1 MSSPSR
7 RPARLR
13 AATGAVFLVAGLGIG
28 AWAACL
34 PSLKRAFALSDAEL
48 GLALFGFA
56 AGAMLTMPFVGRV
69 VMRLG
74 SAPLSIAAAGGFALF
89 LGLAP
94 QAPDLLWLTLVVA
107 AAGACFGTLDVA
119 MNTHATLVERAWG
132 RMIMSSFHALFSIG
146 NLAGAGL
153 AGFAL
158 AHGLEAAQGLPIAA
172 AVVAALLLL
181 AAPFLGLGRAA
192 AEPEEESATP
202 ARRRFALPGR
212 PLLVLGGLA
221 FLSFLAEGAITDWS
235 AVYAA
240 TVVGTAESTAAL
252 AYGVFAT
259 TMTLGRVVGDRIA
272 GRIGA
277 IATVRSGAALVALSL
292 VLALAVPSTVPM
304 LVAFAL
310 AGFGIANLIPVLFA
324 VAGRTG
330 GGRPGINVSTVAAMG
345 YAGMLLGPPLIGL
358 VAEAAG
364 LRTGLGVVV
373 LAVVVVGLGAGRLA
387 AEPEQ
392 TAS

>member
-1 MSSPSR
+1 M
-7 RPARLR
+7 
-13 AATGAVFLVAGLGIG
+13 FLTAGLGLG
-28 AWAACL
+28 AWAASL
-34 PSLKRAFALSDAEL
+34 PSLKRAFMLSDAEL
-48 GLALFGFA
+48 SLALFGFA

-69 VMRLG
+69 VVRLG
-74 SAPLSIAAAGGFALF
+74 SAPLSIAAAVGFALF

-94 QAPDLLWLTLVVA
+94 QAPNLLWLTLVVA

-119 MNTHATLVERAWG
+119 MNTHATLVERLWG

-153 AGFAL
+153 AGFVL
-158 AHGLEAAQGLPIAA
+158 AHGLDAAHGLPMAAA
-172 AVVAALLLL
+172 AVAAVVLA
-181 AAPFLGLGRAA
+181 AAPFLGLGRP
-192 AEPEEESATP
+192 AEGAEEEGPAAP

-240 TVVGTAESTAAL
+240 TVVGTTEATAAL
-252 AYGVFAT
+252 AYGLFAT

-277 IATVRSGAALVALSL
+277 TATLRSGAALVALAL
-292 VLALAVPSTVPM
+292 GLALAVPSTVPM

-373 LAVVVVGLGAGRLA
+373 VAVVIVGLGAGRLA
-387 AEPEQ
+387 AGPERP
-392 TAS
+392 AA